1 MPTAKPR
8 ITVTLTEHQYDVLTR
23 LASARGASRS
33 SIMVD
38 LLDASLPVLERAF
51 KLLEALEAA
60 RKGDYLEDFVASMDK
75 AEATLAPL
83 LASALEAMEEQM
95 ELPMSAKPPP
105 SNTGVTS
112 PTARPP
118 KAPAKGAKAPSHAA
132 SSKGKRS

>member
-8 ITVTLTEHQYDVLTR
+8 ITVTLTEQQYDVLSR
-23 LASARGASRS
+23 LAAVRGASRS
-33 SIMVD
+33 SIIVD
-38 LLDASLPVLERAF
+38 LLDASLPVLERTF

-60 RKGDYLEDFVASMDK
+60 RKGDYLEDFVASLDK

-83 LASALEAMEEQM
+83 LASALDQLD
-95 ELPMSAKPPP
+95 LPLGAEPPP

-112 PTARPP
+112 PTVQSS
-118 KAPAKGAKAPSHAA
+118 KTTAKGAKAPSRAA